1 MFAAE
6 FFPDSAPP
14 KLLVADSIMETHQ
27 ELRERHPSTAPRLS
41 GDLIKLK
48 QFPFV
53 FFTMDAVTKNV
64 RKLPTKAQLPQ
75 VVEWFLSQNI
85 LPIDAEMHLVFV

>member
-1 MFAAE
+1 LRRSFS
-6 FFPDSAPP
+6 PILPPP
-14 KLLVADSIMETHQ
+14 KLLVANSIMETHQ

-85 LPIDAEMHLVFV
+85 LPVDAEMHLVFV